1 MISQCANPQC
11 GAAFHHLRG
20 GRLYRFDLQ
29 KPMEPCRDVPNAICE
44 SKPTHASVYFW
55 LCGDCSPRYA
65 LRFSSRQGI
74 SVVPSGPAVE
84 NRNAVVAR
92 VAVAE

>member
-11 GAAFHHLRG
+11 GAAFHHLRR

-29 KPMEPCRDVPNAICE
+29 RPMQPCRDVPNAVCE
-44 SKPTHASVYFW
+44 SKPSHASVYFW
-55 LCGDCSPRYA
+55 LCGDCSRRYA

-74 SVVPSGPAVE
+74 SVVPSRPAVE
-84 NRNAVVAR
+84 DRDAVVAR
-92 VAVAE
+92 VAEAE